1 MYGFCSNCGTPRS
14 EVFAF
19 CAKCGIKFQGVVD
32 EPQSVVDSPKGI
44 SETDSAIEQAAG
56 SRPLSFKL
64 IAGISVVLI
73 ILGILI
79 SVIAKKDLGDSSSMA
94 GESASEYY
102 VFSAKEAIKF
112 WDKSLG
118 VSLNQKDKFS
128 KIIFPSLNENP
139 IFYSAPY
146 YTLLIFPNAE
156 ALELD
161 RTNFESDVDFYGN
174 GWITCSNVAVV
185 FPVARQN
192 ELSKANDIFC
202 K

>member
-1 MYGFCSNCGTPRS
+1 MNRFCSNCGTPRA
-14 EVFAF
+14 EAFAF
-19 CAKCGIKFQGVVD
+19 CANCGSKFQAVVD
-32 EPQSVVDSPKGI
+32 EPQPEADSPKGI
-44 SETDSAIEQAAG
+44 SNTNSAIEQAAG
-56 SRPLSFKL
+56 SRSLSLKL
-64 IAGISVVLI
+64 IAGISVGLI
-73 ILGILI
+73 ILGSLI
-79 SVIAKKDLGDSSSMA
+79 SVIAKKESGDSNSVVVDSV
-94 GESASEYY
+94 SEYY

-146 YTLLIFPNAE
+146 YTLLIFPTAE

-161 RTNFESDVDFYGN
+161 RANFESDVDFYGN
-174 GWITCSNVAVV
+174 GWVTCSNVAVV